1 MFRFSQNTVGIIAD
15 SSASNSYDS
24 QEHNKHYEDISFHN
38 NNHGMILI
46 LSTAKL
52 LSTARQGEAAVSKS
66 AELFPPYSLQR
77 QQSHAFSLLPIL
89 QC

>member
-1 MFRFSQNTVGIIAD
+1 
-15 SSASNSYDS
+15 
-24 QEHNKHYEDISFHN
+24 
-38 NNHGMILI
+38 MILI

-77 QQSHAFSLLPIL
+77 QQSHAFSLLSIL